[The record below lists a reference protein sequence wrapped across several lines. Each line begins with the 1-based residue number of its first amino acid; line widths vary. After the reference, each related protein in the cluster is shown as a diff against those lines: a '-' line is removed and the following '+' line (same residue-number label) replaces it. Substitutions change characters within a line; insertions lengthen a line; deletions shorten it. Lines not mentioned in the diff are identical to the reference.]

1 MTPDA
6 LAALHARCFVTPRP
20 WSADEFASMLTSNGV
35 FLRSSDAG
43 FALGREIAGEVEL
56 LTLAV
61 DPDHQRQGNGRALLT
76 AFEAEATKRGATEAF
91 LEVASNNT
99 AAYVLYRAAGYTE
112 SGHRPAYYRPPTGPR
127 IAAIIMRKP
136 LI

>member
-1 MTPDA
+1 M
-6 LAALHARCFVTPRP
+6 LA
-20 WSADEFASMLTSNGV
+20 SNGV
-35 FLRSSDAG
+35 FLQSSDAG

-61 DPDHQRQGNGRALLT
+61 DPDHQRQGNGRALLA
-76 AFEAEATKRGATEAF
+76 AFEAEATKRGATDAF
-91 LEVASNNT
+91 LEVADNNT
-99 AAYVLYRAAGYTE
+99 TACALYRAAGYTE
-112 SGHRPAYYRPPTGPR
+112 SGRRAAYYRPPTGPR